1 MEKQR
6 SEESEKRKAEERR
19 SRCAKRLKNRKHCF
33 FPRLCG
39 PGGSK
44 SRFAKA
50 TGAEPSVEMGDEKL
64 HAIAARNASQSQNAK
79 NTSVSDHFGA
89 LRCSKSACPCGAKHI
104 SKSKREK
111 HTMFGTLLEVTMWK
125 KCMALW
131 REAHLQVKICKTHH
145 VRNTFGN

>member
-19 SRCAKRLKNRKHCF
+19 SEKKGRERRSRCEKMFKNRKHCF

-64 HAIAARNASQSQNAK
+64 HAIAARNASQRVK
-79 NTSVSDHFGA
+79 MLKTP
-89 LRCSKSACPCGAKHI
+89 RYRI
-104 SKSKREK
+104 
-111 HTMFGTLLEVTMWK
+111 TLG
-125 KCMALW
+125 
-131 REAHLQVKICKTHH
+131 R
-145 VRNTFGN
+145 